1 MFRIKDRKML
11 KADRLKTVESNL
23 AVEIEKAERLEQ
35 GLSKKQF
42 NDLKTQTVNEL
53 YHLLF
58 LIQDYVS

>member
-1 MFRIKDRKML
+1 MGETT
-11 KADRLKTVESNL
+11 ADRVDLI
-23 AVEIEKAERLEQ
+23 IEKAERLEQ

-42 NDLKTQTVNEL
+42 NDLKTQTVDEL